1 MWTWCQ
7 HAMRSTAAAIAIGAV
22 ALSSASAQS
31 GQPIKVGGSLAL
43 TGAGAAPSKVIS
55 TALEMWR
62 DDVNAKG
69 GLLGRPVE
77 LVIYDDQSTPANVP
91 AIYTKLIT
99 LDKVDLLLG
108 PYGTNFVAP
117 AIPAIMA
124 HNKMTISFTAI
135 GINDKFKYDKY
146 FSMVSVGP
154 DGVHAF
160 SRGFFEIAMAQKPQ
174 PETVALLA
182 ADAEFARSAADG
194 ARDEIKK
201 HRLKLVYDQSYPPQ
215 TTDFSAVMRAVRAA
229 NADIV
234 WIGAYPPDTVGII
247 RAADEI
253 GLSPKIFGGAMI
265 GMLVTPLKVQ
275 LGPVAN
281 GLLIGEN
288 FAAAQAPSSL
298 GAADFLK
305 RYSVKASTAGIDP
318 LGFAFGPFA
327 YSAGQVLAQAITET
341 KSLDHDK
348 LAAYMH
354 KAKFDAV
361 AGGFS
366 FASDG
371 EWAKSR
377 QVWTQFQNVQ
387 PNNLDQFRDGKVQP
401 IIWPADA
408 KTGNLIYPYAE
419 AKRK

>member
-1 MWTWCQ
+1 M
-7 HAMRSTAAAIAIGAV
+7 
-22 ALSSASAQS
+22 
-31 GQPIKVGGSLAL
+31 

-154 DGVHAF
+154 DRMSAF
-160 SRGFFEIAMAQKPQ
+160 SRGFSRWLWRESRSQ
-174 PETVALLA
+174 ETVALLA

-288 FAAAQAPSSL
+288 FAAAREAPSSS
-298 GAADFLK
+298 GRCRF
-305 RYSVKASTAGIDP
+305 P
-318 LGFAFGPFA
+318 
-327 YSAGQVLAQAITET
+327 E
-341 KSLDHDK
+341 
-348 LAAYMH
+348 
-354 KAKFDAV
+354 AV
-361 AGGFS
+361 
-366 FASDG
+366 
-371 EWAKSR
+371 
-377 QVWTQFQNVQ
+377 
-387 PNNLDQFRDGKVQP
+387 
-401 IIWPADA
+401 
-408 KTGNLIYPYAE
+408 
-419 AKRK
+419 